1 MMRRRFVFSHAS
13 AQICLTV
20 CCYVTDQESTTAY
33 TYCACIAFYSQLH
46 LHIECNIAASSLN
59 SLRLLHFSVAFLKW
73 VRTHSILIT
82 FGHWSL
88 SSTTRSLDFA
98 SLVPGQ
104 CFQLPG
110 YCPNRLP
117 QRDFRLRLIRTK
129 LLTLPQP
136 VLVVPRVSW
145 EQVATHSGI
154 PVTCHFPL
162 PFWCMSRLDSH
173 AS

>member
-1 MMRRRFVFSHAS
+1 MTRRFVFSHAS

-20 CCYVTDQESTTAY
+20 CCYDTDQCRHY
-33 TYCACIAFYSQLH
+33 G
-46 LHIECNIAASSLN
+46 LHILCLHCFLLSASPAHRMQHSSVILKQSEVAAL
-59 SLRLLHFSVAFLKW
+59 SVAFLKW

-88 SSTTRSLDFA
+88 SSTIGSLDFA

-117 QRDFRLRLIRTK
+117 QRDFRHRLIRTK

-136 VLVVPRVSW
+136 VVVVPRVSG

-154 PVTCHFPL
+154 PMTCHFPL